1 MNYRW
6 NFVEPTNKQ
15 DEEAKALSKALGL
28 HPILGRLLVNRGIT
42 EVGEARRFFHPQ
54 LNELLEP
61 IRARRKKWEQNIEE
75 VYRILENGSAA
86 AREVAAQTLNEVRA
100 AMKINYFEDKALIA
114 EQAAKYKA
122 E

>member
-1 MNYRW
+1 MKIKK
-6 NFVEPTNKQ
+6 FLIAVL
-15 DEEAKALSKALGL
+15 D
-28 HPILGRLLVNRGIT
+28 
-42 EVGEARRFFHPQ
+42 
-54 LNELLEP
+54 ELLEP
-61 IRARRKKWEQNIEE
+61 IRARRKEWEQNIEE

-86 AREVAAQTLNEVRA
+86 AREVAAQTLSEVRA